1 MSLLK
6 RVGSLKRSTN
16 TYVVPRRAEP
26 DNAERPKGMIR
37 CHTTLLDD
45 AVFTCDI
52 DVSLLSTV
60 GVDFCESNILLY
72 YFSYNI
78 IMRWFVTIF
87 LM

>member
-52 DVSLLSTV
+52 DVSV
-60 GVDFCESNILLY
+60 I
-72 YFSYNI
+72 
-78 IMRWFVTIF
+78 
-87 LM
+87 

>member
-52 DVSLLSTV
+52 DVSH
-60 GVDFCESNILLY
+60 DP
-72 YFSYNI
+72 
-78 IMRWFVTIF
+78 
-87 LM
+87 

>member
-52 DVSLLSTV
+52 DVSYDQILISKRTV
-60 GVDFCESNILLY
+60 VATESK
-72 YFSYNI
+72 
-78 IMRWFVTIF
+78 IF
-87 LM
+87 LMQ